1 MKTLSIIIP
10 TYNESYS
17 ILKVLENIKLAKNL
31 DINYEI
37 IIVDDGSTDNTNEI
51 LEKNKSYFDHLVS
64 YEKNSGKGYAVRMGL
79 EKATGDYVI
88 IQDADLEYDPKDYG
102 KFINV
107 LEKFGADG
115 VIGSRV
121 IYSGYTRAHNFYN
134 KIGNRLITLLFNIV
148 YNKTLTDICCCYF
161 AFRRSLIDPKLLK
174 ADGFAQHLEI
184 ICEVINKGKNLYEVS
199 VCYNGRTYEE
209 GKKIRYYHIF
219 EMIFQILKKKF
230 FK

>member
-64 YEKNSGKGYAVRMGL
+64 YEKNYGKGYAVRMGL

-134 KIGNRLITLLFNIV
+134 KIGKSKKSIDIV
-148 YNKTLTDICCCYF
+148 LTTD
-161 AFRRSLIDPKLLK
+161 
-174 ADGFAQHLEI
+174 
-184 ICEVINKGKNLYEVS
+184 VV
-199 VCYNGRTYEE
+199 T
-209 GKKIRYYHIF
+209 
-219 EMIFQILKKKF
+219 
-230 FK
+230 